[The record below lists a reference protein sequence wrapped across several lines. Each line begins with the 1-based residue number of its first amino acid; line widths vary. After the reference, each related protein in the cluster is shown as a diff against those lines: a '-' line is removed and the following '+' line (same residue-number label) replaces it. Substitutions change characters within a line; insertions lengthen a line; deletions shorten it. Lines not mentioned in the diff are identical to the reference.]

1 MQPQERDHPVDRR
14 RALGLEAA
22 AGDLASG
29 PARFGL
35 AGGSADYISRHLK
48 GGQPPKAISLDTIA
62 KVSGRIERM
71 ARETLPRRQSRLLHP
86 SKP

>member
-1 MQPQERDHPVDRR
+1 MIHSHPVDGR
-14 RALGLEAA
+14 RALGLETKASN
-22 AGDLASG
+22 LASG

-48 GGQPPKAISLDTIA
+48 GGQPPKAFSLDTNA

-71 ARETLPRRQSRLLHP
+71 ARETLPSRQSKLLHP
-86 SKP
+86 SQP

>member
-1 MQPQERDHPVDRR
+1 MLGEERKSISGDRAVIVT
-14 RALGLEAA
+14 AL
-22 AGDLASG
+22 
-29 PARFGL
+29 FGL

-71 ARETLPRRQSRLLHP
+71 ARETLPRRQSRLPMDL
-86 SKP
+86 